1 MHRTTNR
8 FWKRFE
14 RLPESVQK
22 VSKHNWVWIGTHDE
36 YERMIKEMGEQG
48 AAADCRL
55 QSGTAEL
62 WRQMLKSDIV
72 PLGSPDP
79 NARSSG
85 VF

>member
-1 MHRTTNR
+1 
-8 FWKRFE
+8 
-14 RLPESVQK
+14 
-22 VSKHNWVWIGTHDE
+22 
-36 YERMIKEMGEQG
+36 MIKEMGEQG